1 VTRAAVERDAN
12 LCSSASD
19 AVVPSTPPP
28 ALRLANL
35 EEQVATLRAE
45 LTEVQQQL
53 AAFRKQ
59 FE

>member
-1 VTRAAVERDAN
+1 MEPKCVERTPPSATAATESNADRISALEAEVAN
-12 LCSSASD
+12 LR
-19 AVVPSTPPP
+19 T
-28 ALRLANL
+28 
-35 EEQVATLRAE
+35 E